1 MIEYKNR
8 LGGKKIILV
17 SPDGSITIVE
27 NGNQTEL
34 TVNKEKIFTLE
45 VSSSPEIDNDK
56 YNNFGLLTDDVTVIY
71 PPQDPGVVK
80 IFYGQ
85 FQADVNG
92 QYSVDFGDVVMT
104 GDTEINPYSTYLFE
118 IIGDHGTLKE
128 IKYNGFFGK
137 TINGFSGD
145 HVVVSINGTNTNIDV
160 DSDGWFFKEVQPT
173 TTSIKFNTTD
183 KTNFEKIYLSGV
195 KGNINTAIN
204 MFNGCS
210 SLTYIDVSNFNTAAV
225 TSMNNMFY
233 GCSSLTS
240 IDVSNFNTA
249 AVTSM
254 NSMFN
259 GCSLLTS
266 IDVSNFNTAAVTS
279 MNSMFYGCSSLTS
292 IDVSNFSTAAV
303 TSMNSMF
310 NGCSSLTSI
319 DVSNFNTAAVT
330 SVEAMFSGC
339 SSLTS
344 IDVSNFNTAAVTSMN
359 STFYNCNK
367 LTFIDVSN
375 FNTSKVTSMQAMFR
389 NCSKLTSIDVSNFST
404 AAVTNMQAMFYDC
417 KLIVNLNI
425 DNFILTVNVNVTS
438 IFTNNISLLTIYLRN
453 SDTTT
458 YDIINA
464 AKPAGATIVTA

>member
-225 TSMNNMFY
+225 TDMSYM
-233 GCSSLTS
+233 
-240 IDVSNFNTA
+240 
-249 AVTSM
+249 
-254 NSMFN
+254 
-259 GCSLLTS
+259 
-266 IDVSNFNTAAVTS
+266 
-279 MNSMFYGCSSLTS
+279 
-292 IDVSNFSTAAV
+292 
-303 TSMNSMF
+303 
-310 NGCSSLTSI
+310 
-319 DVSNFNTAAVT
+319 
-330 SVEAMFSGC
+330 
-339 SSLTS
+339 
-344 IDVSNFNTAAVTSMN
+344 
-359 STFYNCNK
+359 FYNCN
-367 LTFIDVSN
+367 
-375 FNTSKVTSMQAMFR
+375 
-389 NCSKLTSIDVSNFST
+389 KLTSIDVSNFST

>member
-1 MIEYKNR
+1 M
-8 LGGKKIILV
+8 
-17 SPDGSITIVE
+17 
-27 NGNQTEL
+27 
-34 TVNKEKIFTLE
+34 E

-254 NSMFN
+254 NS
-259 GCSLLTS
+259 
-266 IDVSNFNTAAVTS
+266 
-279 MNSMFYGCSSLTS
+279 
-292 IDVSNFSTAAV
+292 
-303 TSMNSMF
+303 
-310 NGCSSLTSI
+310 
-319 DVSNFNTAAVT
+319 
-330 SVEAMFSGC
+330 
-339 SSLTS
+339 
-344 IDVSNFNTAAVTSMN
+344 
-359 STFYNCNK
+359 TFYNCNK

-389 NCSKLTSIDVSNFST
+389 NCSKLTSIDVSNFNTAAVKNMSYLFSGCSLLTSIDVSNFNTAAVTDMSYMFYNCNKLTSIDVSNFST

>member
-279 MNSMFYGCSSLTS
+279 MNS
-292 IDVSNFSTAAV
+292 
-303 TSMNSMF
+303 
-310 NGCSSLTSI
+310 
-319 DVSNFNTAAVT
+319 
-330 SVEAMFSGC
+330 
-339 SSLTS
+339 
-344 IDVSNFNTAAVTSMN
+344 
-359 STFYNCNK
+359 TFYNCNK